1 MPGIKKLKKIKKNQ
15 IVKVKKNKL
24 SPNLKPLVGA
34 IDLGGTKIASALFS
48 LTGRPLFRSRVPVAP
63 DGGLA
68 VLDEVISLYY
78 QLEAEA
84 GKLRGQLRAV
94 GLCVPGVVNPATGL
108 VWAPNIPGWKDF
120 QLLKHL
126 KRNIACPVSV
136 VSDRTA
142 CVLGETWKGA
152 ARNKKNVIFLAV
164 GTGIGAGLM
173 AEGVVIHG
181 EGDLAG
187 AVGWLALN
195 REYKAGY
202 AETGCFE
209 WEASGGA
216 LARKARE
223 LLARNPYL
231 LPRPEK
237 AQPAADEV
245 EIICEAAR
253 QERVEA
259 LELVR
264 EIQDYLAMGLAN
276 LVSTFNP
283 EVVVLGGGL
292 FKSPDLFFEPLR
304 EKFKRWAQPLA
315 ARSVKLV
322 LSALGQE
329 AALYGCARSAW
340 LEIEA
345 LGGQD

>member
-1 MPGIKKLKKIKKNQ
+1 M
-15 IVKVKKNKL
+15 KKNKM
-24 SPNLKPLVGA
+24 SGHSRPLVGA

-48 LTGRPLFRSRVPVAP
+48 PTGRPLFRSRVPVAP
-63 DGGLA
+63 EGGLA
-68 VLDEVISLYY
+68 VLDEVLSLYY

-84 GKLRGQLRAV
+84 VKLKGRLSGV

-126 KRNIACPVSV
+126 KKNIGCPVSV
-136 VSDRTA
+136 ISDRTA

-164 GTGIGAGLM
+164 GTGIGAGLL
-173 AEGVVIHG
+173 ADGVVIHG
-181 EGDLAG
+181 QGDLAG

-195 REYKAGY
+195 REYQPGY

-223 LLARNPYL
+223 LLARNPHL
-231 LPRPEK
+231 LPPSGE
-237 AQPAADEV
+237 AMPAADEV
-245 EIICEAAR
+245 EIVCEAAR
-253 QERVEA
+253 QGRPEA
-259 LELVR
+259 LGLVR

-292 FKSPDLFFEPLR
+292 FKSPDLFFEPLE
-304 EKFKRWAQPLA
+304 EKFKKWAQPLA

-329 AALYGCARSAW
+329 VALYGCARAAW

-345 LGGQD
+345 AGNQD

>member
-1 MPGIKKLKKIKKNQ
+1 MPEIKKIKNIENIEKP
-15 IVKVKKNKL
+15 KSKKNKI
-24 SPNLKPLVGA
+24 SEKAKPLVGA
-34 IDLGGTKIASALFS
+34 IDLGGTKIASALFNS
-48 LTGRPLFRSRVPVAP
+48 GGQPVFRSRVPVSP
-63 DGGLA
+63 EGGLA
-68 VLDEVISLYY
+68 VLEEVISLYY

-84 GKLRGQLRAV
+84 ARIKAQLKAV
-94 GLCVPGVVNPATGL
+94 GLCVPGVVNPANGL

-120 QLLKHL
+120 QLLNHL
-126 KRNIACPVSV
+126 RRNIGCPASV
-136 VSDRTA
+136 ISDRTA
-142 CVLGETWKGA
+142 CVLGETWKGSA
-152 ARNKKNVIFLAV
+152 KNKKNVIFLAV

-181 EGDLAG
+181 AGDLAG

-195 REYKAGY
+195 REYLPEY

-223 LLARNPYL
+223 LLTRNPNL
-231 LPRPEK
+231 LPRTRL
-237 AQPAADEV
+237 ATPAADEV
-245 EIICEAAR
+245 EIVCEAAR
-253 QERVEA
+253 QGKAEA

-276 LVSTFNP
+276 LISTLNP

-292 FKSPDLFFEPLR
+292 FRSPDLFFEPLKK
-304 EKFKRWAQPLA
+304 KFKKWAQPLA

-340 LEIEA
+340 LEIETA
-345 LGGQD
+345 YGQD